1 MLQGGLRMFQQVSEA
16 TQGNLMLFQE
26 IFQAHSWGALQ
37 GYGKKEGGGLVSF
50 RSVLGFHEAL
60 HEEFDSQAI

>member
-37 GYGKKEGGGLVSF
+37 GYGKKEGGGVGEFQERSGVS
-50 RSVLGFHEAL
+50 RSTSRGV
-60 HEEFDSQAI
+60 